1 MGITM
6 IKLKRIIESM
16 IKESVHDKN
25 IFKAVFLGG
34 GPGSGK
40 GFVLGGLTGMAKG
53 GGISP
58 FGVKVVNSDTFY
70 EYLLNKQN
78 LPLVMDPSSDIYA
91 TQMFQREKAKL
102 MAANQF
108 YQIVNGCLPVF
119 IDGTGADLPKIQKV
133 SGILYSLGYDV
144 DMVMVNTSLDIAQ
157 QRNQMRP
164 RKVPP
169 MIVAKKWEEVQHN
182 IGAFQ
187 SYFGNQ
193 HLHIVDNNKAYA
205 SDSEEYNDMML
216 QLFRKGKRILE
227 APLQNQV
234 GKKLIQLMQTEGVG
248 YLSEL
253 SISQELVSLMQNL
266 EP

>member
-1 MGITM
+1 M

-40 GFVLGGLTGMAKG
+40 GFVLGGLTGTTNG

-58 FGVKVVNSDTFY
+58 FGVKIVNSDTFY
-70 EYLLNKQN
+70 EYLLNKNN

-133 SGILYSLGYDV
+133 SSILHSLGYDV

-164 RKVPP
+164 RKVPT

-193 HLHIVDNNKAYA
+193 HLHIVDNNKSYT

-234 GKKLIQLMQTEGVG
+234 GKKLIQLMQKEGVG

>member
-1 MGITM
+1 MGRTM
-6 IKLKRIIESM
+6 IKLKRIIEG
-16 IKESVHDKN
+16 ILKESVHDKN

-40 GFVLGGLTGMAKG
+40 GFVLGGLTGTTA

-70 EYLLNKQN
+70 EFLLKKNN
-78 LPLVMDPSSDIYA
+78 LPLIMDPGSDIYSL
-91 TQMFQREKAKL
+91 QMFQREKAKL
-102 MAANQF
+102 MASNQF
-108 YQIVNGCLPVF
+108 FQIVNGCLPVF

-133 SGILYSLGYDV
+133 SNMLYSLGYDV
-144 DMVMVNTSLDIAQ
+144 DMVMINTSLDIAQ
-157 QRNQMRP
+157 QRNQMRA

-193 HLHIVDNNKAYA
+193 HFHVVDNNTSYA
-205 SDSEEYNDMML
+205 TDSEEYNDLML
-216 QLFRKGKRILE
+216 QLFRKGKSILE
-227 APLQNQV
+227 RPLQNQV
-234 GKKLIQLMQTEGVG
+234 GKKLIQLMQKEGVA
-248 YLSEL
+248 YLTDL
-253 SISQELVSLMQNL
+253 SISEELIALMRNL